1 MPLSTSTPPVD
12 SMPAALQRAGDDL
25 ERLMALLEQEFETLK
40 KRDIDA
46 FEATQ
51 EDKNRLLVD
60 LAALAA
66 WARAHQPVPAAWQ
79 ALQER
84 LEHARD
90 LHMRNLQLMQR
101 QLDAVRGTLQTLR
114 GDSAPTTDLYD
125 RMGHLA
131 HGVSSYSSFQLA

>member
-1 MPLSTSTPPVD
+1 MSQ
-12 SMPAALQRAGDDL
+12 ALERASDDL
-25 ERLMALLEQEFETLK
+25 ETLLRLLEQEFDTLK
-40 KRDIDA
+40 RRDIDA
-46 FEATQ
+46 FESTQ

-66 WARAHQPVPAAWQ
+66 WARAQDPVPAAWQ
-79 ALQER
+79 ALQEH

-114 GDSAPTTDLYD
+114 GDAAPSIDLYD
-125 RMGHLA
+125 RMGHVA
-131 HGVSSYSSFQLA
+131 HAAYSHSSYQLA

>member
-1 MPLSTSTPPVD
+1 MQASPSSVDMPQ
-12 SMPAALQRAGDDL
+12 ALDRAGDDL
-25 ERLMALLEQEFETLK
+25 ETLLRLLEQEFDTLK
-40 KRDIDA
+40 RRDIDA
-46 FEATQ
+46 FESTQ
-51 EDKNRLLVD
+51 EDKNRLLVE

-66 WARAHQPVPAAWQ
+66 WARAQNPVPASWQ

-114 GDSAPTTDLYD
+114 GEAAPTTDLYD
-125 RMGHLA
+125 RMGHVA
-131 HGVSSYSSFQLA
+131 HAAYSQSSYQLA

>member
-1 MPLSTSTPPVD
+1 MQASPSAVD
-12 SMPAALQRAGDDL
+12 MSQALERAGDDL
-25 ERLMALLEQEFETLK
+25 ETLLRLLEQEFDTLK
-40 KRDIDA
+40 RRDIDA
-46 FEATQ
+46 FESTQ
-51 EDKNRLLVD
+51 EDKNSLLAD

-66 WARAHQPVPAAWQ
+66 WARAQDPVPAAWQ

-114 GDSAPTTDLYD
+114 GDAAPTIDLYD
-125 RMGHLA
+125 RMGHVA
-131 HGVSSYSSFQLA
+131 HAAYSQSSYQLA